1 MSDCPNV
8 EMREALP
15 ELLHGR
21 LDAAS
26 AARVREHVALC
37 AECAAELE
45 LLGRAR
51 RAYEASA
58 QPVDTA
64 AIVRALPAARAARM
78 LRPRRTSSLGM
89 LQLAAAIVLLLVGAL
104 VVRTVSR
111 GGSDNG
117 ANPQEMV
124 VQPVDSAPDTASGS
138 PKQDEMR
145 SVAVA
150 QPRVLAMALSDL
162 DDLEADEIETMLDA
176 LDRIDAA
183 PAAEPDTLIVSVPGV
198 GSP

>member
-21 LDAAS
+21 LDATH

-37 AECAAELE
+37 VDCAAELE

-58 QPVDTA
+58 RPVDVA
-64 AIVRALPAARAARM
+64 AIVRALPAPPSVRVRQ
-78 LRPRRTSSLGM
+78 PRRTYSLGM

-111 GGSDNG
+111 AGGDSG
-117 ANPQEMV
+117 ADAQQMV
-124 VQPVDSAPDTASGS
+124 VQPLDRVPDTASGS
-138 PKQDEMR
+138 ATGDTPM
-145 SVAVA
+145 VAVA
-150 QPRVLAMALSDL
+150 RPRVLAMALSDL
-162 DDLEADEIETMLDA
+162 DGFEADEIETMLDA
-176 LDRIDAA
+176 LDQIDAA
-183 PAAEPDTLIVSVPGV
+183 PAAEPDTLIGSVRGV